1 MYFTG
6 MLYFEFREGEVL
18 SNEKVDFL
26 DTITITVKGGDGG
39 NGVVS
44 FRREKYV
51 PKGGPDGGDGGDGGF
66 VFLRANPQLSSL
78 MHLAEDDKYYAENGK
93 NGMGRKKHGRNGKDL
108 VIDVP
113 VGTIV
118 KDAYTGEI
126 IADLDESWKVVCVA
140 RGGKGGRGNV
150 HFKSPTMRAPRI
162 AERGEKGERR
172 TITLEL
178 KLLADAGMV
187 GYPNVGKSSLISRLS
202 NARPKIANYHFT
214 TLIPNLGVVRV
225 APGKEFV
232 IADIPGLIEGAS
244 EGRGLGNIFLRHV
257 ERCHLIVHVI
267 DISGIEGRDPVED
280 YFKIR
285 EELERYSSDLAKKPE
300 LVVGNKVDMLSLDD
314 REMRKRD
321 FVKRTGKDILLVS
334 AVTGEGL
341 DELKKAIWSVIGS
354 SKKVLYG
361 GKPPEDVKIKKPA
374 PVWRELPKRVDISV
388 EKLGEGEYRIVS
400 EGLKIWL
407 RRFDINEKD
416 MRLMIL
422 DVLEKSGLNSKLK
435 EAGVKVGD
443 TVYVGDFAF
452 EFVE

>member
-1 MYFTG
+1 M
-6 MLYFEFREGEVL
+6 
-18 SNEKVDFL
+18 SSEKIEFL
-26 DTITITVKGGDGG
+26 DVVTITVKGGDGG
-39 NGVVS
+39 NGAVS

-108 VIDVP
+108 IIDVP
-113 VGTIV
+113 VGTFV
-118 KDAYTGEI
+118 KDAYSGEV
-126 IADLDESWKVVCVA
+126 IADLDEPWKVVCVA

-162 AERGEKGERR
+162 AERGERGERR

-178 KLLADAGMV
+178 KLLADAGIV

-202 NARPKIANYHFT
+202 NARPKVANYHFT
-214 TLIPNLGVVRV
+214 TLVPNLGVVRI

-257 ERCHLIVHVI
+257 ERCHLIVHVV
-267 DISGIEGRDPVED
+267 DISGMEGRDPVED

-285 EELERYSSDLAKKPE
+285 RELEKYSPNLAEKPE
-300 LVVGNKVDMLSLDD
+300 IVVGNKVDMLSSGE
-314 REMRKRD
+314 REDKKRD
-321 FVKRTGKDILLVS
+321 FIRRTGKDILLVS
-334 AVTGEGL
+334 AITGEGL
-341 DELKKAIWSVIGS
+341 DELKKTVWNIIGS

-361 GKPPEDVKIKKPA
+361 GKPPEDLKIKKPA

-388 EKLGEGEYRIVS
+388 EKLGDGEYRVVS
-400 EGLKIWL
+400 EGLKAWL

-422 DVLEKSGLNSKLK
+422 DVLEKSGLTSKLK